1 MNKTININLGG
12 IFFHID
18 ETAYQRLKR
27 YLDAIRKSLSDDPQG
42 REEIITDIESR
53 ISELLSER
61 IKDARQVVSDSDIEE
76 IIAVMGQPEDYMVD
90 EELFNEGA
98 SGSKSYS
105 KNTSYTKKLFRDG
118 DDKFLGGVSSGI
130 GHYIGID
137 AIWIR
142 LLWLVL
148 AFGYGVGFVVYF
160 ILWILLP
167 EAKTTAEKLQMEGEP
182 VNITNIERKIREE
195 FEEASER
202 VKGAATDVKDAVKE
216 GYNNVSD
223 SLKKKDIKRTGT
235 KAKSGI
241 QEVIEV
247 IGNIIGVFFKI
258 IGKFI
263 GVILILTSVAAL
275 VGLVLFLF
283 TTGTVDF
290 LGFDYFFDEGFQ
302 VMNPTGF
309 PLWLLSL
316 IVLVVVGIPFLM
328 LFFLGTFILS
338 SRSKPLGRTTKF
350 VLLGLW
356 IIALLS
362 GIFIALKTVGEY
374 THSGSVT
381 DKKEITS
388 VMNDTLSIKMVVND
402 KIDSED
408 FRWGTYY
415 KKFLD
420 DDNTVK
426 YYSNNINFYI
436 KKSDSIETIVKVVK
450 KANGRTRLVAKDNAG
465 DILYSYNQLG
475 NDLLL
480 DANFYIENQL
490 FRTQDVDITLYIPIG
505 QHIYLDESTRRYLR
519 YMKTVED
526 MYNRDKID
534 HYYIMT
540 DDGLDCLDCPEV
552 IEEKEEVIEE
562 KDGVKLNIDEDG
574 VELKINDD
582 GEQAE
587 VKIDENGVKIK

>member
-1 MNKTININLGG
+1 
-12 IFFHID
+12 
-18 ETAYQRLKR
+18 
-27 YLDAIRKSLSDDPQG
+27 
-42 REEIITDIESR
+42 
-53 ISELLSER
+53 
-61 IKDARQVVSDSDIEE
+61 
-76 IIAVMGQPEDYMVD
+76 
-90 EELFNEGA
+90 
-98 SGSKSYS
+98 
-105 KNTSYTKKLFRDG
+105 
-118 DDKFLGGVSSGI
+118 
-130 GHYIGID
+130 
-137 AIWIR
+137 
-142 LLWLVL
+142 
-148 AFGYGVGFVVYF
+148 
-160 ILWILLP
+160 
-167 EAKTTAEKLQMEGEP
+167 
-182 VNITNIERKIREE
+182 
-195 FEEASER
+195 
-202 VKGAATDVKDAVKE
+202 
-216 GYNNVSD
+216 
-223 SLKKKDIKRTGT
+223 
-235 KAKSGI
+235 
-241 QEVIEV
+241 
-247 IGNIIGVFFKI
+247 
-258 IGKFI
+258 
-263 GVILILTSVAAL
+263 

-362 GIFIALKTVGEY
+362 GIFITLKTVGEY

-381 DKKEITS
+381 DKKEIVS
-388 VMNDTLSIKMVVND
+388 VKNDTLSIKMVVND
-402 KIDSED
+402 KINSED

-436 KKSDSIETIVKVVK
+436 KKSDSIETAIKVVK

-465 DILYSYNQLG
+465 DILYSYNQSG

-552 IEEKEEVIEE
+552 IEENEEAVEE

-574 VELKINDD
+574 LELKINDD